1 VDFFEKRERGLPK
14 AKKNDFITGA
24 KKIADKGQNDSTL
37 SFDLEK
43 VEVVAFFGEKLFEL
57 STLY

>member
-1 VDFFEKRERGLPK
+1 LKKESGACPK
-14 AKKNDFITGA
+14 QKNDFITGA